1 MCGFVAVLDP
11 DGDVTALRPRVLAQA
26 RSLRHRGPDWSG
38 VQADPHAI
46 LAHER
51 LAIVDVQHGAQPL
64 VSMNGQHVLAVN
76 GEIYNHRELRADF
89 AVDTFRTDSD
99 CEVLLPLYAAHVDQS
114 PGAWLNRVNGM
125 FAFVLWDRQRN
136 DWLIARD
143 PIGVI
148 PLYTGRDA
156 EGRMWVASE
165 LKALAPVCVSVQTFP
180 PGCWQSASMAEPAR
194 YYQPMW
200 RAYPAVEHGP
210 GDPAVLRAA
219 LEASVHRHLMSDV
232 PYGVLLSGGLD
243 SSLIAAMAARCAA
256 RRVEDDDASEAWWP
270 RLHSFSVGLPGSPD
284 LAAAAT
290 AAEAI
295 GTVHHGFTF
304 TVQEGMDALDDV
316 IRHIESYD
324 VTTVRASTPM
334 YLLARRIRAMGIKMV
349 LSGEGA
355 DELFGGYLYFHMA
368 PDDREF
374 HAELVRKLD
383 ALHVYDCLRAN
394 KAMAAWGVEAR
405 VPFLD
410 RAFIDVAMGLAPS
423 AKRPVDGRIE
433 KHILRRAGERLLP
446 EAILWRQKEQFS
458 DGVGYG
464 WIDALKD
471 HAERTVSDT
480 QLARAAQRFPHNPPA
495 SKEAWLYRAIFESHY
510 PGEAAARLVPGGPSI
525 ACSTPTAFRWS
536 RAFAGSDDPSGR
548 AVGVHVAAT

>member
-156 EGRMWVASE
+156 EDRLWVASE
-165 LKALAPVCVSVQTFP
+165 LKALAQVCVSVETFP
-180 PGCWQSASMAEPAR
+180 PGCWQSAAMTKPAR
-194 YYQPMW
+194 YYQPTW
-200 RAYPAVEHGP
+200 RAYSAVEYGP
-210 GDPAVLRAA
+210 EDPAALRAA

-243 SSLIAAMAARCAA
+243 SSLVVALMQAQADRSVRTYSIGFSQRAF
-256 RRVEDDDASEAWWP
+256 DEAP
-270 RLHSFSVGLPGSPD
+270 F
-284 LAAAAT
+284 
-290 AAEAI
+290 AAEVARHL
-295 GTVHHGFTF
+295 GTDHTTLVMG
-304 TVQEGMDALDDV
+304 ESDV
-316 IRHIESYD
+316 
-324 VTTVRASTPM
+324 
-334 YLLARRIRAMGIKMV
+334 LAMV
-349 LSGEGA
+349 PR
-355 DELFGGYLYFHMA
+355 M
-368 PDDREF
+368 PD
-374 HAELVRKLD
+374 
-383 ALHVYDCLRAN
+383 VYD
-394 KAMAAWGVEAR
+394 E
-405 VPFLD
+405 PFAD
-410 RAFIDVAMGLAPS
+410 S
-423 AKRPVDGRIE
+423 SQ
-433 KHILRRAGERLLP
+433 LP
-446 EAILWRQKEQFS
+446 TCM
-458 DGVGYG
+458 V
-464 WIDALKD
+464 
-471 HAERTVSDT
+471 
-480 QLARAAQRFPHNPPA
+480 
-495 SKEAWLYRAIFESHY
+495 
-510 PGEAAARLVPGGPSI
+510 
-525 ACSTPTAFRWS
+525 
-536 RAFAGSDDPSGR
+536 
-548 AVGVHVAAT
+548 